1 MDIESLN
8 SISVVFD
15 ESLIQAKAMLASFTH
30 EADGNASRPGR
41 EPVIEDLIFWLKA
54 IALNVLS
61 GAAFNLHIP
70 WPTNSVVGFDIHQ
83 DLVESDD
90 ESDSEFPEESKA
102 HLMSWQHCMNQI
114 MENFY
119 FLIGLSDW
127 ILEHSP
133 WKFMR
138 TLPAAYS
145 EFMEYIQE
153 MIEDA
158 LRVEFPTD
166 GSGKSDGDSSDGEKN
181 AVHTPQGSSSSASS
195 KESSLRRNDLL
206 STILRANKKQQ
217 YVDIL
222 NAL

>member
-1 MDIESLN
+1 
-8 SISVVFD
+8 
-15 ESLIQAKAMLASFTH
+15 MLASFTH
-30 EADGNASRPGR
+30 EADGNVSSSGE

-70 WPTNSVVGFDIHQ
+70 WPTNSIVGFDVSQ
-83 DLVESDD
+83 ELVEPDD
-90 ESDSEFPEESKA
+90 ESDTEFPAEPKA

-119 FLIGLSDW
+119 FLIGMSDW

-138 TLPAAYS
+138 SLPAAYS

-158 LRVEFPTD
+158 VRVEYGTN
-166 GSGKSDGDSSDGEKN
+166 GSGKSASDSSDSEKE
-181 AVHTPQGSSSSASS
+181 AVHTPEASSSSTSS
-195 KESSLRRNDLL
+195 KRSPFRRNDLL
-206 STILRANKKQQ
+206 STILRANKNQQ
-217 YVDIL
+217 
-222 NAL
+222 